1 MRKII
6 EAVATTNERSN
17 LMDFLDQLRDKSYSL
32 DFDVKSYLANA
43 PRSAYL
49 VVSEIFEFAFSQG
62 RDSFLQTIETAQKDL
77 NDSPVVTLTVAIEPS
92 DRLAWNIKQWFK
104 NELGRDVLIHFE
116 MDKSLI
122 GGAIIE
128 SNGHISEFSFKQY
141 FERKKN

>member
-32 DFDVKSYLANA
+32 DFDVKNYLSNS
-43 PRSAYL
+43 PKSAYL
-49 VVSEIFEFAFSQG
+49 VVSEIFEPAFSQG
-62 RDSFLQTIETAQKDL
+62 RDHFLKTLENAQKEL
-77 NDSPVVTLTVAIEPS
+77 NETPVVTLTIAIEPT
-92 DRLAWNIKQWFK
+92 DRLAWNIKEWFK

-116 MDKSLI
+116 MDQSLI

-128 SNGHISEFSFKQY
+128 SDGHRSEYSFRQY
-141 FERKKN
+141 FDRRKN